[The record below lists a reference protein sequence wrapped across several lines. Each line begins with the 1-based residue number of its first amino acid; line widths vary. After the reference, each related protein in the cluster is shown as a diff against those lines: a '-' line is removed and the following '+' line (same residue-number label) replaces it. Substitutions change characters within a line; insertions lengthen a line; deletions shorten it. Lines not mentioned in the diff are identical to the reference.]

1 MSEYV
6 ENAKFKFAKAKYYYE
21 QMMKINFQ
29 DMLENV
35 ISESGNGYQWTIER
49 KGMSNG

>member
-21 QMMKINFQ
+21 QMKINFQ
-29 DMLENV
+29 DILENV
-35 ISESGNGYQWTIER
+35 ISEAEKNGYQ
-49 KGMSNG
+49 